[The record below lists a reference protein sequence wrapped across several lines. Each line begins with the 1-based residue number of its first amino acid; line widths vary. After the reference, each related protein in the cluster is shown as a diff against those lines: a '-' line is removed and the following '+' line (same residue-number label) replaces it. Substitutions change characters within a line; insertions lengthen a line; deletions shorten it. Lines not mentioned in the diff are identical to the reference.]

1 MNTASSGGL
10 LWMVGY
16 ASVGKYCRCLQCS
29 CMLMEMSRPEAM
41 VIRTLSA
48 FSLSCPITISKGT
61 PVTVAKSL

>member
-1 MNTASSGGL
+1 
-10 LWMVGY
+10 MVGY